1 MRHHAGRIWMMA
13 RMLKPRLHSLLCC
26 VLLLLAV
33 PAPALA
39 DSVIIGQ
46 VVSAED
52 KKPLHDVVVTATSP
66 NLQGEQIVVTD
77 AQGQYRIPKLPPG
90 VYTLRFDR
98 EAFKPFSRSEIQ
110 LRLDRTIRVNV
121 ELLPDSFS
129 ENIDLTARPPTI
141 EIGSTSTGVNVE
153 QDIIKR
159 ITVNRPGGRGGASR
173 SSNVSNSSIASTS
186 SGTGRSFSSLA
197 EVAPAAQSS
206 NPRDRA
212 PNWALP
218 YMIVLPTPGPQTI
231 YRATPPPE
239 RTEPPEGQR
248 FFDMYFKGYGVNPTV
263 DTEEERFSTFSVD
276 VDTASYSLTRG
287 YLERGGMPDEQA
299 VRVEEFVNTF
309 DYGYASDPQAP
320 FSVHVEGFPSPS
332 RKGYHV
338 VHIGLKAREVS
349 RQERKPGHLVFVIDV
364 SGSMNIENRLG
375 LVKQALRLLVDE
387 LDERDRVSIAV
398 YGSTARLVLAP
409 TSATD
414 KQTLMAAIDGLYS
427 EGSTNA
433 QAGIELG
440 YSIAASNL
448 IPGGINRVV
457 LCSDGVANNGITNA
471 DGIWEQVRSRAA
483 KGITLSTV
491 GFGMGNYNDVLME
504 RLAQVGEGNYAYVDR
519 LEEARR
525 IFVQNLTGTLQVVAK
540 DVKVQLEFDR
550 RAVARYRLVG
560 YENRMLSKEQ
570 FADDR
575 VDAGEVGAGHA
586 VTAIYEVKLREP
598 SAASFG
604 TLRLRYKSPEGGSSK
619 LMEKP
624 LPSSVL
630 RPSFGKAAPPTRL
643 SYVAAAFAE
652 KLRGS
657 YWVRPLSYSQLLS
670 LWEEI
675 GEPLRERPDVAELG
689 SLIRKAQT
697 LDRRA
702 DRFEQMAP
710 VSTMDFDR
718 VPVIK

>member
-1 MRHHAGRIWMMA
+1 
-13 RMLKPRLHSLLCC
+13 
-26 VLLLLAV
+26 
-33 PAPALA
+33 
-39 DSVIIGQ
+39 
-46 VVSAED
+46 
-52 KKPLHDVVVTATSP
+52 
-66 NLQGEQIVVTD
+66 
-77 AQGQYRIPKLPPG
+77 
-90 VYTLRFDR
+90 
-98 EAFKPFSRSEIQ
+98 
-110 LRLDRTIRVNV
+110 
-121 ELLPDSFS
+121 
-129 ENIDLTARPPTI
+129 
-141 EIGSTSTGVNVE
+141 
-153 QDIIKR
+153 
-159 ITVNRPGGRGGASR
+159 
-173 SSNVSNSSIASTS
+173 
-186 SGTGRSFSSLA
+186 
-197 EVAPAAQSS
+197 
-206 NPRDRA
+206 
-212 PNWALP
+212 
-218 YMIVLPTPGPQTI
+218 
-231 YRATPPPE
+231 
-239 RTEPPEGQR
+239 
-248 FFDMYFKGYGVNPTV
+248 
-263 DTEEERFSTFSVD
+263 

-624 LPSSVL
+624 LPSSML